1 VTRVPPVRKEVM
13 VATSPERAFK
23 VFTDGI
29 DRWWPRQ
36 HHIGKT
42 PLKREVLEPGVGG
55 RWYGVS
61 EDGSECE
68 IGKVLAWE
76 PPGRLLLTWQIT
88 AEWQYDPSFVT
99 EIEVTFA
106 GEGPNQTR
114 VVLEHRELH
123 QYGVAAAQIRK
134 MLDAPEGWGIALRQF
149 AEAAI
154 A

>member
-1 VTRVPPVRKEVM
+1 VT
-13 VATSPERAFK
+13 VATSAERAFK

-42 PLKREVLEPGVGG
+42 PLRREVLEPGVGG

-61 EDGSECE
+61 EDGSECD

-88 AEWQYDPSFVT
+88 GEWKYDASFVT
-99 EIEVTFA
+99 EIEVTFTP
-106 GEGPNQTR
+106 EGPQQTR

-123 QYGVAAAQIRK
+123 RYGVAASDIRK
-134 MLDAPEGWGIALRQF
+134 MLDAPDGWGIALRQF
-149 AEAAI
+149 AEAATP
-154 A
+154 

>member
-1 VTRVPPVRKEVM
+1 M

-42 PLKREVLEPGVGG
+42 PLKREVLESGVGG

-61 EDGSECE
+61 EDGSECD
-68 IGKVLAWE
+68 IGKVLAWD
-76 PPGRLLLTWQIT
+76 PPGRLMLSWQIT
-88 AEWQYDPSFVT
+88 AEWKYDPSFMT
-99 EIEVTFA
+99 EIEVTFTA
-106 GEGPNQTR
+106 EGANQTR

-123 QYGVAAAQIRK
+123 KYGVAAAEIRK
-134 MLDAPEGWGIALRQF
+134 MMDAPEGWGVAVRQF
-149 AEAAI
+149 AEAAV